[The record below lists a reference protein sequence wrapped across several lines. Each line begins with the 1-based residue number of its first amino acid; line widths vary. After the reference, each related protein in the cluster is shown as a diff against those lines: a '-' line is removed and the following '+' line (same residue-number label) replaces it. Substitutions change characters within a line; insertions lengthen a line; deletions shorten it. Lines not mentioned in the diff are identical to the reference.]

1 MIRLFTQE
9 SITKKQKIV
18 IYRYLF
24 SIFILGIILSSL
36 AIISLL
42 SSHRVDPYVAI
53 KEGNFKALKK
63 LNLRELSILDAQGF
77 SLLDYTYEEMDKT
90 LETNTKETL
99 PQLREWLIK
108 KGIDSGV
115 NAELLMQSQYFL
127 YLIDLPVDNFIG
139 LLTPQTESSLSQY
152 ADQQNQSLSFKGS
165 PYRLTPSLY
174 TSLKTEALKEAQTL
188 LNKKAS
194 IKITGEF
201 DKETETA
208 LLNQITVNNQ
218 PLSLYE
224 RLYLLKDQD
233 KQHQLAQKEA
243 EEKRQEEEE
252 KELSTTYST
261 LSLEAKEELLAQI
274 AALENSAISTKTLT
288 LQTWLKIIG
297 FYPHPID
304 GRMGPTTRSAIRRYE
319 ASLNQKETGIP
330 DPKWEA
336 PLEKTVR
343 TEVQKRLKILG
354 YYKEESNGV
363 NNIAT
368 QHATAAF
375 EKDQGLEPH
384 GTLSPG
390 FLLYFFND
398 RPLLT
403 SPSPKEEME
412 EEVKEADAK
421 RSPFD
426 IFKTDQDE
434 LVDFEEHTDDEAQS
448 LLPEESAEEI
458 EEKGEVEDKGEDEGE
473 EEDVP
478 LDEADEELIIN
489 RFDLTLDEIKE
500 AILNAHSNT
509 LLSRQVWLYMLG
521 KYHDQFDGAIGPKTR
536 EAITDYEVSIGE
548 KPSGNLSPVWE
559 RRLETTIRQHVQT
572 SLKAEGFYNDE
583 IDGVNGPST
592 RAAIQAYEKSKNLPE
607 TGRLS
612 PLLLFILY
620 NQADLQPTLDDLS
633 LFYKRDTI
641 EISGYQPGGND
652 TLTLQQ
658 LKLAY
663 LGDYT
668 GLVDGKSGPGT
679 EESIRRFQARYQLE
693 IDGEIGK
700 ATNDKLTSEVITTFQ
715 TYLKQEGYM
724 EDNPTGAL
732 GPKTKKAIRELKERN
747 GIPVD
752 DDVDIPFMLLAID
765 SLAGSSLSDIYLA
778 EIKAKQ
784 AEEERITTIQA
795 YLIGLNLL
803 TGKADGKVGPATK
816 TAVKR
821 FRQQES
827 LKVSDE
833 INEALLP
840 YIEKAALKKG
850 QAYLADLDYPIKAD
864 GIMGPNTRKQLHA
877 FLEKQS
883 LEKSDVITAEIL
895 VQLKNEAQ
903 KKKALTSS
911 RAPQTTAASQSQTSR
926 TTGDVVV
933 KRTMPTLEKGHQQ
946 QGILTSA
953 PNASISTTGTLQIL
967 RNQSGQ
973 ISGCQV
979 GNVSMDTSF
988 CSHYR
993 NGQNCRV
1000 AYHKGRV
1007 ISLHCK

>member
-24 SIFILGIILSSL
+24 SIFILGVILSSL

-42 SSHRVDPYVAI
+42 NSHRVDPYIAI
-53 KEGNFKALKK
+53 KERDFKALKK
-63 LNLRELSILDAQGF
+63 LNLRELSILDANGF
-77 SLLDYTYEEMDKT
+77 SLLDYTYEETDESGDIST
-90 LETNTKETL
+90 EETL
-99 PQLREWLIK
+99 PELREWLIK
-108 KGIDSGV
+108 KGVNSGV

-127 YLIDLPVDNFIG
+127 YMLGFPIDNLIG
-139 LLTPQTESSLSQY
+139 LLSPQTEISLSQY
-152 ADQQNQSLSFKGS
+152 ANQHNQPLSLTNS

-174 TSLKTEALKEAQTL
+174 RALKTEALKQAQTL
-188 LNKKAS
+188 LNNKTP
-194 IKITGEF
+194 IKITGEL
-201 DKETETA
+201 DKETEA
-208 LLNQITVNNQ
+208 SLIQQIILDNQSAT
-218 PLSLYE
+218 LYE
-224 RLYLLKDQD
+224 RLYLLRYNDE
-233 KQHQLAQKEA
+233 QHQKEQKIV
-243 EEKRQEEEE
+243 EEKRKEELEKEISKTYFTFSLEE
-252 KELSTTYST
+252 KEQ
-261 LSLEAKEELLAQI
+261 LLAQI
-274 AALENSAISTKTLT
+274 AALETAASSTKTLT

-304 GRMGPTTRSAIRRYE
+304 GRMGPTTRSAIRHYE

-336 PLEKTVR
+336 PLEKAVR
-343 TEVQKRLKILG
+343 VEVQKRLKVLG
-354 YYKEESNGV
+354 YYKEAISGI

-368 QHATAAF
+368 QHATTTF
-375 EKDQGLEPH
+375 EKAQGLEPH

-390 FLLYFFND
+390 FLLYFFHD

-403 SPSPKEEME
+403 LLSQE
-412 EEVKEADAK
+412 KEAK
-421 RSPFD
+421 KSPFT
-426 IFKTDQDE
+426 IFKIAEDE
-434 LVDFEEHTDDEAQS
+434 PLEFEEHTDDEAQP
-448 LLPEESAEEI
+448 LFQGESADGITDKEEI
-458 EEKGEVEDKGEDEGE
+458 AIAESKEEN
-473 EEDVP
+473 
-478 LDEADEELIIN
+478 LDDLTEEADEEPIIN
-489 RFDLTLDEIKE
+489 RFDLSLDEIKE
-500 AILNAHSNT
+500 VVLNAHSNT
-509 LLSRQVWLYMLG
+509 LLSRQIWLYILG
-521 KYHDQFDGAIGPKTR
+521 KYHGQFDGAMGPKTR

-548 KPSGNLSPVWE
+548 TPSGSLSPVWE
-559 RRLETTIRQHVQT
+559 RRLETTIRKHVQT
-572 SLKAEGFYNDE
+572 SLQAIELYNDE

-620 NQADLQPTLDDLS
+620 NQEDLHPTLDDLS
-633 LFYKRDTI
+633 LFYKRDII
-641 EISGYQPGGND
+641 EITGYKPGGND
-652 TLTLQQ
+652 ALTLQQ

-668 GLVDGKSGPGT
+668 GLVDGKAGPGT

-700 ATNDKLTSEVITTFQ
+700 ATNEKLTSEVITTFQ
-715 TYLKQEGYM
+715 TYLKKEGYM

-752 DDVDIPFMLLAID
+752 DEVDIPFMLLAID

-784 AEEERITTIQA
+784 AEEERVTTIQA

-816 TAVKR
+816 NAVKR
-821 FRQQES
+821 FRQQEN
-827 LKVSDE
+827 LKASEE

-850 QAYLADLDYPIKAD
+850 QAYLADLGYPIKAD

-877 FLEKQS
+877 FLEK
-883 LEKSDVITAEIL
+883 EKHAKSDVITAEIL

-911 RAPQTTAASQSQTSR
+911 RAPQTTSSQTTSR
-926 TTGDVVV
+926 TTTGDVVV

-953 PNASISTTGTLQIL
+953 PNTNISTSGTLRIL

-979 GNVSMDTSF
+979 GNVSMDASF

-993 NGQNCRV
+993 NGQSCRV